1 MIVRKSQTEP
11 LKDYY
16 ADSDLLITVDAE
28 QEIPKV
34 TDDILGAVGGEEDA

>member
-1 MIVRKSQTEP
+1 

-16 ADSDLLITVDAE
+16 ADRDLLITVDAE

-34 TDDILGAVGGEEDA
+34 TKDILGAVGREEDA

>member
-1 MIVRKSQTEP
+1 

-16 ADSDLLITVDAE
+16 AERDLLITVDAE

-34 TDDILGAVGGEEDA
+34 TEDILEAVDQKEDA

>member
-1 MIVRKSQTEP
+1 

-16 ADSDLLITVDAE
+16 AEHDLLITVDAE

-34 TDDILGAVGGEEDA
+34 TEDILGAVGREEDA